1 LKVGS
6 AVISAGIDV
15 RENSAA
21 YQPPKAGE
29 SHMGYGGDMNVGRS
43 ELQ

>member
-21 YQPPKAGE
+21 YQPPRAGE

-43 ELQ
+43 ELA